1 MKKIIFSVCVVV
13 LNLVVAPAFAQ
24 TPSSS
29 STPSSS
35 EGLVTCG
42 GYNQPDCTYNDIVP
56 MINNII
62 NKGLLFIIIP
72 ILTILIIVGG
82 FKMLTA
88 GGNESKFKS
97 GVDMIKGVAWGFGFA
112 LLAWVIVRTIVSF
125 LGLTT
130 N

>member
-1 MKKIIFSVCVVV
+1 MKKIIFGVCVIV
-13 LNLVVAPAFAQ
+13 LSIIVSPVFAQ
-24 TPSSS
+24 TPTPS

-42 GYNQPDCTYNDIVP
+42 GYNQPACTYNDVIP
-56 MINNII
+56 TINNII
-62 NKGLLFIIIP
+62 NKGLIFIVIP

-88 GGNESKFKS
+88 AGNETKFKS
-97 GVDMIKGVAWGFGFA
+97 GLDMIKGVAWGFGFA
-112 LLAWVIVRTIVSF
+112 LLAWIVVRTILSF